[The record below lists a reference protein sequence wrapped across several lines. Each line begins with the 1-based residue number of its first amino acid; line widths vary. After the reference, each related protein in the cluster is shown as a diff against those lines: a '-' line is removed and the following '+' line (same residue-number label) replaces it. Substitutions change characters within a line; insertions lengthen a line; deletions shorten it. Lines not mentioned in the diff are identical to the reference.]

1 MKQLSNSSKHFVAL
15 IVSVFTSVVVWAQD
29 SWSDMDVELESTII
43 DKGPFYAQ
51 LWFWVVIGIVFLFIL
66 ILLIRGGGSKK
77 VKKTKIEQKQDET
90 KQKEADDE

>member
-90 KQKEADDE
+90 KQEEADDE